1 MAMKTLSS
9 DQKIVSKKVI
19 LNNKLRDVL
28 VFSGLSLLSV
38 GTYFISDL
46 FKKDL
51 VSFLPNSKHDVVDFV
66 KDANEIRKLSD
77 VRVYDILNKH
87 DDKVVGFDVSEYQGI
102 IDWQRIKTIEGTFPL
117 EFVFIRATCGI
128 NKEDKK
134 FDKNWA
140 ESKENKITRGAY
152 HYYRPDEN
160 AVNQAKNFIK
170 TVQLKKGDLPP
181 VLDIEKMPKRQSMA
195 MLKMGLKR
203 WLGLVE
209 LHYGVRP
216 IIYTGESYYNNF
228 LKNDFKGYT
237 FWIANYST
245 RVSDVKDHWLFWQF
259 SDRAR
264 INGIKGNVDVNV
276 FNGQIGRAHV

>member
-1 MAMKTLSS
+1 
-9 DQKIVSKKVI
+9 
-19 LNNKLRDVL
+19 
-28 VFSGLSLLSV
+28 
-38 GTYFISDL
+38 
-46 FKKDL
+46 
-51 VSFLPNSKHDVVDFV
+51 
-66 KDANEIRKLSD
+66 
-77 VRVYDILNKH
+77 
-87 DDKVVGFDVSEYQGI
+87 
-102 IDWQRIKTIEGTFPL
+102 
-117 EFVFIRATCGI
+117 
-128 NKEDKK
+128 
-134 FDKNWA
+134 
-140 ESKENKITRGAY
+140 
-152 HYYRPDEN
+152 
-160 AVNQAKNFIK
+160 
-170 TVQLKKGDLPP
+170 
-181 VLDIEKMPKRQSMA
+181 MPKRQSMA

-276 FNGQIGRAHV
+276 FNGKFEKLTSNTLD